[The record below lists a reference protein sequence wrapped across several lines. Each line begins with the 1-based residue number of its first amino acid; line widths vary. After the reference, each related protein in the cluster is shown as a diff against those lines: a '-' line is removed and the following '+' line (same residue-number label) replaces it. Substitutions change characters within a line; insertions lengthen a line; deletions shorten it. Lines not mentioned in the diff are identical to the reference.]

1 METQE
6 AKKTISQDAEKI
18 LKLQDKLSS
27 IQNQIHFWSA
37 KSKGNSYLKRSYAHQ
52 SPTHSKTFCSF

>member
-6 AKKTISQDAEKI
+6 AKKSISQDAEKI

-37 KSKGNSYLKRSYAHQ
+37 KSKGKIHCKRFYVYQ
-52 SPTHSKTFCSF
+52 S